1 MRRLWLRIFRLC
13 MLGPVLLLAAVGVE
27 TAVGQEDQMDAALA
41 QLVTTYRDQGPWQVQ
56 TEIEVVV
63 QSQGQEGRAKVK
75 QITWIGDA
83 HGRAV
88 ATFGGY
94 VTRVEPGQITIT
106 HQDTE
111 GRFYQRSLSQADQ
124 GAQLAAA
131 LRDLWLS
138 IPDPHVELLLAQ
150 SVSPDM
156 FARMAPGQGAMKLD
170 ATDIETNEQ
179 GEITKKTIVFTGIG
193 RHLELSIDPK
203 TGLLKESTLRMS
215 AGPQVAADSVLIYR
229 QRHQVEAVDSTVLDD
244 ALQFSP
250 ERRQRTDLVAS
261 LGPGAKMN
269 VNGGVAV
276 AAGDT
281 APALELPMLT
291 GPLVNLADLR
301 GEIVI
306 VDFWATWCGPCRR
319 ALPHLQ
325 EVAEWARQEDKPLVV
340 LAVNTMERHRG
351 VQRRDAIDAVWDQL
365 GLDLTVLL
373 DEGSQTAQAWGVSGI
388 PSTFVI
394 DRAGKIIAHHSGF
407 SPDIGEK
414 LIQEVE
420 QSLAADG

>member
-13 MLGPVLLLAAVGVE
+13 VLAPVLILAAAGAE
-27 TAVGQEDQMDAALA
+27 AALGQDQMSVALE
-41 QLVTTYRDQGPWQVQ
+41 QLVATYRDQGPWQVQ
-56 TEIEVVV
+56 TEIEVVL
-63 QSQGQEGRAKVK
+63 QSEGQEGSAKVD

-94 VTRVEPGQITIT
+94 VTRIEPDQITVI
-106 HQDTE
+106 HQDTD
-111 GRFYQRSLSQADQ
+111 GRFYQRPLSQADH
-124 GAQLAAA
+124 GAQAVAA

-150 SVSPDM
+150 SAGPEL
-156 FARMAPGQGAMKLD
+156 FARMAPGQGPMKLD
-170 ATDIETNEQ
+170 AVDVETNEQ
-179 GEITKKTIVFTGIG
+179 GEITKKTIGFAGPG
-193 RHLELSIDPK
+193 RHLELAIDPK
-203 TGLLKESTLRMS
+203 TGLLITSTLRMS
-215 AGPQVAADSVLIYR
+215 SGPQVAADSVLIYK
-229 QRHQVEAVDSTVLDD
+229 QRHRVEPVDLTVLDD
-244 ALQFSP
+244 ALEFSP

-261 LGPGAKMN
+261 LAPSAKMN
-269 VNGGVAV
+269 ANGGVAV
-276 AAGDT
+276 AVGDT
-281 APALELPMLT
+281 APAIELPMLT
-291 GPLVNLADLR
+291 GPLINLADLR

-325 EVAEWARQEDKPLVV
+325 EVAKWGRQEGKPLVV
-340 LAVNTMERHRG
+340 LAVNTMERQRG
-351 VQRRDAIDAVWDQL
+351 VQRHDAIDAVWDQL

-394 DRAGKIIAHHSGF
+394 DRAGKIIAHHRGF
-407 SPDIGEK
+407 SPDIAQK

-420 QSLAADG
+420 QSLAGDG